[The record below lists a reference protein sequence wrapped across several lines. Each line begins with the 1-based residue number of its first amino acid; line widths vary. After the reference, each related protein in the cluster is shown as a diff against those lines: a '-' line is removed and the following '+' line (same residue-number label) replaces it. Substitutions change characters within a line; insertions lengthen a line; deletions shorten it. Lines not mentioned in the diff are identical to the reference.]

1 MLKLICS
8 KFKKPRRPPLCQQK
22 NSRKKI
28 GNPSIKKKISS
39 RNLKN
44 IKQIRANFIY
54 SDSAHCRYIS

>member
-8 KFKKPRRPPLCQQK
+8 KFKKNHAGHHFVNKK

-28 GNPSIKKKISS
+28 GNPSVKKKISS

-44 IKQIRANFIY
+44 IK
-54 SDSAHCRYIS
+54 